1 MNTLKQTLFLLLVLV
16 FSGVSKT
23 IAQSTGVYV
32 GGHIRR
38 ERPGTIEK
46 LRNSGFTYII
56 LFNINVEPDGT
67 LTTDGETVCKDGKYV
82 FGNTQPNYVSDIK
95 KLKQAPTTI
104 SRIEICIGGWG
115 NESFSRIKELINSH
129 GVGSSTIL
137 YKNFKALKNA
147 IPEIDAV
154 NNDDEHCYDVATAV
168 KFHKM
173 MYELGYKTTVAPY
186 MNRSF
191 WENLVSQLGDRCDR
205 VLIQCYDG
213 GAGNN
218 PSDWHLGNR
227 AVHAGRMNYQEGGV
241 DACIAQMESWKKN
254 NGVSGGFIWLYNDET
269 WNLNQ
274 WATRM
279 LRVFGTKKCDDNIAS
294 LYADSDY
301 RGYSKS
307 LGEGSYTQADLAMY
321 GISAK
326 DISSLKVTKGFKI
339 TLYENA
345 DFTGNSK
352 SWTTDASFV
361 GGDWNDKACS
371 VRIEPNGKSGLSGNF
386 KIMNRNSGKYLDLDN
401 NKTDNNTAI
410 VQFDDEGVDASQTW
424 TFTEVMN
431 GKGVYSI
438 CSYGNKNRGM
448 DVADF
453 SKENGAQVQLYD
465 YLGNPHQQFILY
477 DCGEGYYQLVARN
490 SGKVVEIPQS
500 SKGNGEWIKIYDNN
514 GTHTQQ
520 WAVVE
525 NRYDEASAVTLYT
538 DKDYKGKAVT
548 LSEGEYN
555 LSRMGLYNLKDN
567 DMSSLK
573 VTPGF
578 KVTIYEDDN
587 FNGKSKSYTASES
600 FVGAEWND
608 KMSSLKVE
616 AYHELQVK
624 YHIGDGPEVTSEVS
638 TEGSLTTL
646 LGGEDN
652 AMKVTQL
659 SVIGILNDADI
670 NLLQKM
676 AGREGTGSLKSLNL
690 SEATFMS
697 TGKKVP
703 DNIFQNCKNLQKVD
717 FSNMTEI
724 GKWAFNNC
732 ALTEITI
739 PASVTIIR
747 EEAFKNCSAL
757 KTLKFEAGT
766 SEKELVLKE
775 EAFFGC
781 GIMDLAN
788 NGVLPSRIISIANRT
803 FQGCGITKLTLPQND
818 KLTGV
823 SRKLDFNGVQTDY
836 MGALGYGVFF
846 GCRNLTDLTIP
857 ANVTVINEVAFQSC
871 NLQNVTFADATK
883 ITEIQNYAFTD
894 NQNLAGIFADKDFV
908 HLKTIGE
915 GAFKDCFKLT
925 DADFKNLTKN
935 VTRIERETFR
945 NCHDGLKTIDIHSGI
960 TFIGAGAFADNP
972 YVTKIIVRSGTQIDA
987 QSYVG
992 DQGIFYRMKPNL
1004 VQVVFADKA
1013 ETNYMVYRDN
1023 IKVGE
1028 EDKGPNAFMFLLT
1041 KTLDE
1046 NATDYQVVAQRHA
1059 DVLLQRTFKAG
1070 WNTLVLPFGA
1080 RDNGKAVKCARIYQK
1095 ALNAFEGDGFMI
1107 AAYRGLAKNDAQ
1119 PDNSTFYFLQY
1130 ADYDNDPLDEFE
1142 PLLVRMTQKDIDNA
1156 KGVYTFKDVELNYD
1170 ADKSYTAE
1178 EAKNRMGKDEKGEY
1192 FTGNQDHELNDK
1204 FKNCS
1209 YKDFYFTGTLHLQ
1222 QGNATEGS
1230 AFIAPGDYI
1239 IQNNTFVKCL
1249 EGKKYGLK
1257 GFRGYFKQLPSSKS
1271 SAKGNIGICLV
1282 DRNGVVSS
1290 IHQVDGVSLTSAS
1303 VAPVAVYNLSG
1314 QQVGNSLS
1322 TLAKGVYIVKGKKF
1336 VKK

>member
-1 MNTLKQTLFLLLVLV
+1 MNTLKQTLFLLLILV

-115 NESFSRIKELINSH
+115 NESFRRIKELINSH
-129 GVGSSTIL
+129 GVGSGTIL

-168 KFHKM
+168 KFHQM
-173 MYELGYKTTVAPY
+173 MYELGYKTTIAPY
-186 MNRSF
+186 TNRSF

-205 VLIQCYDG
+205 VLIQCYEG

-241 DACIAQMESWKKN
+241 DACVAQMESWKRN

-326 DISSLKVTKGFKI
+326 DVSSLKVTKGFKI

-424 TFTEVMN
+424 TFTEVMK

-448 DVADF
+448 DVLNS
-453 SKENGAQVQLYD
+453 SKDNGAQVQLYD

-525 NRYDEASAVTLYT
+525 NRCNEAPAVILYT
-538 DKDYKGKAVT
+538 DRDYKGKAVT
-548 LSEGEYN
+548 LSEGKYN
-555 LSRMGLYNLKDN
+555 LSQMGLYNLTDN

-600 FVGAEWND
+600 FVGEDWND

-616 AYHELQVK
+616 AYHELQVT
-624 YHIGDGPEVTSEVS
+624 YQIGDATPVVNSG
-638 TEGSLTTL
+638 TEGSLATL
-646 LGGEDN
+646 LKDEDN

-659 SVIGILNDADI
+659 SVNGYLNKADI
-670 NLLQKM
+670 GLLQKM
-676 AGREGTGSLKSLNL
+676 AGKEGKGGSLKSLDL
-690 SEATFMS
+690 SEATFTE

-717 FSNMTEI
+717 LSNMTEI
-724 GKWAFNNC
+724 GQWAFQNC
-732 ALTEITI
+732 ALTEISI
-739 PASVTIIR
+739 PAT
-747 EEAFKNCSAL
+747 
-757 KTLKFEAGT
+757 
-766 SEKELVLKE
+766 
-775 EAFFGC
+775 
-781 GIMDLAN
+781 
-788 NGVLPSRIISIANRT
+788 
-803 FQGCGITKLTLPQND
+803 
-818 KLTGV
+818 
-823 SRKLDFNGVQTDY
+823 
-836 MGALGYGVFF
+836 
-846 GCRNLTDLTIP
+846 
-857 ANVTVINEVAFQSC
+857 
-871 NLQNVTFADATK
+871 
-883 ITEIQNYAFTD
+883 
-894 NQNLAGIFADKDFV
+894 
-908 HLKTIGE
+908 
-915 GAFKDCFKLT
+915 
-925 DADFKNLTKN
+925 
-935 VTRIERETFR
+935 VTRIE
-945 NCHDGLKTIDIHSGI
+945 K
-960 TFIGAGAFADNP
+960 GAFAGNSA
-972 YVTKIIVRSGTQIDA
+972 VTKVIVHSGSQIDA
-987 QSYVG
+987 RSYDG
-992 DQGIFYRMKPNL
+992 ENNIFSGMDPNK
-1004 VQVVFADKA
+1004 VQVVFEGAA
-1013 ETNYMVYRDN
+1013 EYNYKNYRND
-1023 IKVGE
+1023 IQVGNNGY
-1028 EDKGPNAFMFLLT
+1028 KNAFMDLLT

-1046 NATDYQVVAQRHA
+1046 NDEDYTVVAQRHA
-1059 DVLLQRTFKAG
+1059 DVLLKRTFKEG

-1080 RDNGKAVKCARIYQK
+1080 RYLKDDSEPSCSSIFQR
-1095 ALNAFEGDGFMI
+1095 ALNASNTEGFMI
-1107 AAYRGLAKNDAQ
+1107 AAYRGLAKNEAQ
-1119 PDNSTFYFLQY
+1119 PDNSTFYFLKY
-1130 ADYDNDPLDEFE
+1130 ANYNEDPLDEFE
-1142 PLLVRMTQKDIDNA
+1142 PLLIRMTQKDINDA
-1156 KGVYTFKDVELNYD
+1156 KGVYIFKNVELNFD
-1170 ADKSYTAE
+1170 GDFKDPNNDKIKIYKEYTAA
-1178 EAKNRMGKDEKGEY
+1178 EAKERMGKKEHGEY
-1192 FTGNQDHELNDK
+1192 FDGSYDTNANDK
-1204 FKNCS
+1204 FTKCS
-1209 YKDFYFTGTLHLQ
+1209 YDDFYFTGTLYKQ
-1222 QGNATEGS
+1222 DTDKKP

-1249 EGKKYGLK
+1249 SGKKYGLK
-1257 GFRGYFKQLPSSKS
+1257 GFRGYFKQKPSASF
-1271 SAKGNIGICLV
+1271 AKGNIGICLV

-1322 TLAKGVYIVKGKKF
+1322 TLAKGVYIIKGKKF